1 MTIKIRVTKKYDY
14 DVPGTRN
21 MMEFKP
27 TGDDFI
33 QVTRDQ
39 GEKIV
44 AAGCGEYDAD
54 SMKKIAEDNGKK

>member
-1 MTIKIRVTKKYDY
+1 MTTKVRITKKYDY

-27 TGDDFI
+27 SGEEFL

-44 AAGCGEYDAD
+44 AAGCGEYDTE
-54 SMKKIAEDNGKK
+54 SKKKVTDAGKL